1 MVLFGVN
8 TLASQ
13 LAARPLFRSGVDLV
27 HFGVSVV
34 GSSVRPISRLLAGD
48 SVAV

>member
-27 HFGVSVV
+27 HCGVSVV
-34 GSSVRPISRLLAGD
+34 RPDGRPISELLAGD